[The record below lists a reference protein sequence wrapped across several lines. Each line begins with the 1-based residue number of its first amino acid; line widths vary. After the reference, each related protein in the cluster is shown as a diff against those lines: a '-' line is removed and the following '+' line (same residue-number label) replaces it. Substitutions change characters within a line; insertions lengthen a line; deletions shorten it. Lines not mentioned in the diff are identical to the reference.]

1 MVKSKLSGY
10 GGSCSVTTRADTPAF
25 SSAIFAIDDSPV
37 EIKIF
42 RHSFLAFSVKLILLL
57 DLLSPLEKLY
67 VALVTNLGCVLRVS
81 SLNIGNEFKN
91 DAIDSILF

>member
-1 MVKSKLSGY
+1 MYK
-10 GGSCSVTTRADTPAF
+10 RQ
-25 SSAIFAIDDSPV
+25 I
-37 EIKIF
+37 
-42 RHSFLAFSVKLILLL
+42 
-57 DLLSPLEKLY
+57 KLY